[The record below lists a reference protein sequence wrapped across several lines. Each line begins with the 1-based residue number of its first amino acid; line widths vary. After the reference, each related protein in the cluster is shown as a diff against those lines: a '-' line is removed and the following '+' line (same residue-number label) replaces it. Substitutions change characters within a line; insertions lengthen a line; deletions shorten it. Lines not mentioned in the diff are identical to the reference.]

1 MAEVT
6 TLARPYAEAVFKL
19 ADQSNTFGNW
29 SAALARLGAAAAQ
42 TNVRDAISDPRTTT
56 RQLVDLFGSVV
67 DLSASGGETDNFL
80 TLLAENGRLA
90 LLPQIYALFENMKHQ
105 REGILEVEIAS
116 AFPLEDAQLG
126 TLVGDLESKYKRK
139 IQPHVTVDTELIG
152 GVKIV
157 IGDEVIDASVRGKL
171 QHMATALTA

>member
-19 ADQSNTFGNW
+19 ADQSNTLGNW

-90 LLPQIYALFENMKHQ
+90 LLPQIYALFEKMKVEAVKLPQPEIHIRGHENARYESVGKVVYTAQ
-105 REGILEVEIAS
+105 RAS
-116 AFPLEDAQLG
+116 IMKVGFITEPPPLNQ
-126 TLVGDLESKYKRK
+126 
-139 IQPHVTVDTELIG
+139 
-152 GVKIV
+152 
-157 IGDEVIDASVRGKL
+157 
-171 QHMATALTA
+171 

>member
-6 TLARPYAEAVFKL
+6 TLARPYAEAIFKL
-19 ADQSNTFGNW
+19 ADQSNTLGDW

-42 TNVRDAISDPRTTT
+42 TNVREAISDPKTTT
-56 RQLVDLFGSVV
+56 RQLVDLLGSVV
-67 DLSASGGETDNFL
+67 DIKAFGGATGNFL
-80 TLLAENGRLA
+80 TVLADNGRLA
-90 LLPQIYALFENMKHQ
+90 VLPQIYALFEDMKHR
-105 REGILEVEIAS
+105 REGVLEAEIAS

-126 TLVGDLESKYKRK
+126 ALVGNLEAKYKRR
-139 IQPHVTVDTELIG
+139 IQPHVTVDKELIG

-171 QHMATALTA
+171 QHMATALTT